1 VTLPTDGPKVR
12 WLESDTT
19 HFRVAD
25 WPKPIADGL
34 AVKLAIEG
42 AVEFD
47 PLVPLD
53 PGLVEPDEPD
63 AAELAL
69 VEVPL
74 PPPPPPQ
81 AATITESATT
91 SAVREIGRAVGRFG
105 RGNKVVMDR
114 LLRR

>member
-1 VTLPTDGPKVR
+1 M
-12 WLESDTT
+12 
-19 HFRVAD
+19 
-25 WPKPIADGL
+25 ADGL

-42 AVEFD
+42 AAELV

-53 PGLVEPDEPD
+53 PGVVEPDEPL

-69 VEVPL
+69 VELPL

-91 SAVREIGRAVGRFG
+91 SAVRPIGRAVGRLG
-105 RGNKVVMDR
+105 GGNKAVIDR